1 MIEIR
6 SMLKSYENLMERI
19 LELLKRNPGQ
29 SIKEIAK
36 QLKVNRS
43 FAAGY
48 LQALEDQGYIKSKKI
63 GPARVYFLNRPG
75 E

>member
-1 MIEIR
+1 MP
-6 SMLKSYENLMERI
+6 KGYENFMKRI
-19 LELLKRNPGQ
+19 LEILKKNPGQ

-36 QLKVNRS
+36 QLEVNRS

-48 LQALEDQGYIKSKKI
+48 LQALEDQGHVKSKKI
-63 GPARVYFLNRPG
+63 GPARIYFLNRSGTG

>member
-48 LQALEDQGYIKSKKI
+48 LQALEDQGYVKSKKI
-63 GPARVYFLNRPG
+63 GPARIYFLNRPG

>member
-1 MIEIR
+1 MKIK
-6 SMLKSYENLMERI
+6 SMSKEYENLMERI

-48 LQALEDQGYIKSKKI
+48 LQALEDQGYVKSKKI
-63 GPARVYFLNRPG
+63 GPARIYFLYRSG

>member
-1 MIEIR
+1 MH
-6 SMLKSYENLMERI
+6 KGYENLMEKI

-43 FAAGY
+43 FVAGY
-48 LQALEDQGYIKSKKI
+48 LQALEDQGYVKSKKI
-63 GPARVYFLNRPG
+63 GPARIYFLNRPG
-75 E
+75 V

>member
-1 MIEIR
+1 
-6 SMLKSYENLMERI
+6 MLKGHENLMKRI

-48 LQALEDQGYIKSKKI
+48 LQALEDQGYVKSKKI
-63 GPARVYFLNRPG
+63 GPARIYFLNRLG

>member
-1 MIEIR
+1 MEIK
-6 SMLKSYENLMERI
+6 SMLKGYENLMEKI

-48 LQALEDQGYIKSKKI
+48 LQALEDQGYVKSKKI
-63 GPARVYFLNRPG
+63 GPARIYFLNRPG